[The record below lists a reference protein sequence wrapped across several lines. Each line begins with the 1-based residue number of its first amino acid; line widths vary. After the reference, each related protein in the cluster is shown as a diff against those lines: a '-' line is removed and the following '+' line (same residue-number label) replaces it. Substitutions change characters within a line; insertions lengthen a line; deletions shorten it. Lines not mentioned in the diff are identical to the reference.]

1 MIAIAA
7 ESVTGVETVSV
18 SAIPNGVSEFHQ
30 GLSRFPAIAGW
41 HVRCTGGMR
50 MSNPPRRSVHHCLAA
65 LGLVLALAPRASI
78 ALQQLEVFAA
88 AARER
93 NPAALEAGAN
103 LRESGAEAD
112 AALGRVLPGISVNG
126 RYARNQYGADINLGA
141 LGGPDRTIVLLP
153 ENEWTGVA
161 TATVPLLDLPNFQ
174 RIAAARTATAG
185 AARQLDATRLEVEA
199 AVAQSYYQLIASIAL
214 VGASNE
220 ALQVSRE
227 ALRLAQEHYRAGNAA
242 LLEVD
247 RARAEVEQR
256 LQQVASAELQV
267 AVASRALGS
276 ASGVVPDLSS
286 SPELDPDLKPEAPL
300 SEFERELPTV
310 PAVAA
315 AAQSTRAAE
324 QLATAQRLTLVPSIA
339 GYFAETGS
347 NAPGFVG
354 HDWSYQAGVTLTW
367 SLDLTTFANIRRQ
380 DAQADAAR
388 ARELHTSLSSGDAIH
403 QQWNTVAAG
412 IAKSRAA
419 RAGRQAAFEA
429 ATQAQTRYAVG
440 NVTQLDLLQAQRDA
454 FIADVNRIQ
463 ADAELANARAQLRL
477 ASGRSLVASTK
488 EGNSLP

>member
-1 MIAIAA
+1 M
-7 ESVTGVETVSV
+7 
-18 SAIPNGVSEFHQ
+18 F
-30 GLSRFPAIAGW
+30 
-41 HVRCTGGMR
+41 
-50 MSNPPRRSVHHCLAA
+50 NPPRRSVHCLAA
-65 LGLVLALAPRASI
+65 LALVVNLAPRVSL
-78 ALQQLEVFAA
+78 ALQRIEVFAA

-103 LRESGAEAD
+103 LRESGAAAD
-112 AALGRVLPGISVNG
+112 AALGRVLPGISLNG
-126 RYARNQYGADINLGA
+126 RYVRNQYGAELNLGA

-153 ENEWTGVA
+153 ENQWTGVA

-174 RIAAARTATAG
+174 RIAAARTATEG
-185 AARQLDATRLEVEA
+185 AARQLDATRLEVES
-199 AVAQSYYQLIASIAL
+199 AVARSYYQLVASVAL

-220 ALQVSRE
+220 ALQVSLE
-227 ALRLAQEHYRAGNAA
+227 ALRLAQEHYGAGNAA
-242 LLEVD
+242 ILEVD

-256 LQQVASAELQV
+256 VQQVASAELQV

-276 ASGVVPDLSS
+276 TSGVTPDLSS
-286 SPELDPDLKPEAPL
+286 STQLDPDLRPEAPL

-315 AAQSTRAAE
+315 AARSTRAAE

-354 HDWSYQAGVTLTW
+354 RDWSYQAGVTLTW

-380 DAQADAAR
+380 DARVAAER
-388 ARELHTSLSSGDAIH
+388 ARELRTSLSSGDAIH
-403 QQWNTVAAG
+403 QQWNRVAAG
-412 IAKSRAA
+412 IARSRAA

-429 ATQAQTRYAVG
+429 AAHAQTRYAVG

-477 ASGRSLVASTK
+477 ASGRSLVASTT
-488 EGNSLP
+488 ERNSLP

>member
-1 MIAIAA
+1 
-7 ESVTGVETVSV
+7 
-18 SAIPNGVSEFHQ
+18 
-30 GLSRFPAIAGW
+30 
-41 HVRCTGGMR
+41 
-50 MSNPPRRSVHHCLAA
+50 MSNPPRRSLHHCLAA
-65 LGLVLALAPRASI
+65 LALVLTLAPRASI

-103 LRESGAEAD
+103 LRESSAEAD
-112 AALGRVLPGISVNG
+112 AALGRVLPGISLNG
-126 RYARNQYGADINLGA
+126 KYARNQYGAEINLA
-141 LGGPDRTIVLLP
+141 TLGGPDRTIVLLP
-153 ENEWTGVA
+153 ENQWSGVA
-161 TATVPLLDLPNFQ
+161 TATVPLLDLSNFQ
-174 RIAAARTATAG
+174 HIAAARTATEG
-185 AARQLDATRLEVEA
+185 AARRLDATRLDVES
-199 AVAQSYYQLIASIAL
+199 AVAQSYYQLVASVAL

-227 ALRLAQEHYRAGNAA
+227 ALRLSQEHYRAGNAA
-242 LLEVD
+242 VLEVD

-256 LQQVASAELQV
+256 VQQVASAELQV

-276 ASGVVPDLSS
+276 VSGVTPDLSTAV
-286 SPELDPDLKPEAPL
+286 ELNPDLRPEAPL
-300 SEFERELPTV
+300 SEFEKELPAV
-310 PAVAA
+310 PAVTAA
-315 AAQSTRAAE
+315 ARARQSAE
-324 QLATAQRLTLVPSIA
+324 QLATAQRLTVVPSIA

-380 DAQADAAR
+380 DARADAER
-388 ARELHTSLSSGDAIH
+388 ARELRTSLFWGDAIH
-403 QQWNTVAAG
+403 QQWNTVVAG
-412 IAKSRAA
+412 IARSRAA

-429 ATQAQTRYAVG
+429 AAQAQIRYAVG

-477 ASGRSLVASTK
+477 ASGRSLVESTK
-488 EGNSLP
+488 ERNNSLP

>member
-1 MIAIAA
+1 
-7 ESVTGVETVSV
+7 
-18 SAIPNGVSEFHQ
+18 
-30 GLSRFPAIAGW
+30 
-41 HVRCTGGMR
+41 
-50 MSNPPRRSVHHCLAA
+50 MSNRSTIRHCLAA
-65 LGLVLALAPRASI
+65 LALVLTLAPQPSS
-78 ALQQLEVFAA
+78 ALQQIQVFAA

-112 AALGRVLPGISVNG
+112 AALGRVLPGISLNG
-126 RYARNQYGADINLGA
+126 RYARNQYGAEINLA
-141 LGGPDRTIVLLP
+141 TLGGPDRRIVLLP
-153 ENEWTGVA
+153 ENQWTALA
-161 TATVPLLDLPNFQ
+161 TATVPLVDLPNFQ
-174 RIAAARTATAG
+174 RIAAARTATEG
-185 AARQLDATRLEVEA
+185 AARRLDATRLEIES
-199 AVAQSYYQLIASIAL
+199 AVAQSYYQLVASVAL

-227 ALRLAQEHYRAGNAA
+227 AWRLAQEHYHAGNAA
-242 LLEVD
+242 VLEVD

-256 LQQVASAELQV
+256 NQQVASAELQV
-267 AVASRALGS
+267 AVASRALRS
-276 ASGVVPDLSS
+276 ASGVIPDLSS
-286 SPELDPDLKPEAPL
+286 SAELDPDLRPEEPL
-300 SEFERELPTV
+300 AEFEEQLPAV

-315 AAQSTRAAE
+315 AARARQSAD
-324 QLATAQRLTLVPSIA
+324 QLASAQRLTLAPSIA

-380 DAQADAAR
+380 DARAEAER
-388 ARELHTSLSSGDAIH
+388 ARELRTSLSSGDAIH

-412 IAKSRAA
+412 IARSRAA
-419 RAGRQAAFEA
+419 RAGREAAFEA
-429 ATQAQTRYAVG
+429 AAQAHTRYAVG

-477 ASGRSLVASTK
+477 ASGRSLVESTK
-488 EGNSLP
+488 ERNSLP